1 MAAKRKRRQ
10 RKSTAPSSLQ
20 HALKKLTRM
29 KAGPRRHAIEHSNDG
44 FMRQLSSAVKS
55 VRKKPLPANLQKRLA
70 KHRAVLRVLASP
82 SKSLGAKR
90 KVASRQKGGFFGSLL
105 ASLVVPLIGNLVSGI
120 AKSFVGGK

>member
-55 VRKKPLPANLQKRLA
+55 VRKKPLPANLQNRLA

-82 SKSLGAKR
+82 SKALGVEAE
-90 KVASRQKGGFFGSLL
+90 
-105 ASLVVPLIGNLVSGI
+105 SGI
-120 AKSFVGGK
+120 PSKGWILWQPTCFIGGATYWQSG